1 MKVIELLKIDQLVLQ
16 LLQEKCIRM
25 TDVQYISLYDEFMQ
39 IIGHGGKITYAVAV
53 LAEKYKISERKV
65 YYLIKQFSA
74 DCNICAV

>member
-16 LLQEKCIRM
+16 LLQEKCIRI

-65 YYLIKQFSA
+65 YYLIKHFSA
-74 DCNICAV
+74 DCKIGAV